1 MNILVLGAGTFGTA
15 IANELSV
22 NTENKVVLF
31 SRNQLKVD
39 EINTNNTNKSCFPNK
54 HLTKFL
60 SATSDKNEIKNVD
73 VIFIALPSS
82 VIIENLNILKSYLKE
97 DVLLVNLSKGLFS
110 DGVTIVESIQMSIGI
125 DNVVTLKGPSFA
137 VEVMEHADTLFT
149 LGYTTNT
156 QYQIMN
162 SIIKGTSLHLDCTTD
177 IRGVEVL
184 SVLKNIYALVL
195 GVVDAKY
202 NSPNTRFMILTKA
215 FSEARILLRSLG
227 GADDTLFLA
236 CGFGD
241 LCMTSL
247 NDLSRNRTLGLL
259 IGKGFFSADYKSNSV
274 ILEGLNAVNL
284 IHSLPLEHVMENLPL
299 LNKLHDFFDS
309 KKSMLSIDF
318 DELVDRKFKTV
329 LTYGTFDLLHYGHI
343 EILKKASLLGNKLI
357 VGVST
362 DEFNELKGKT
372 CVLPYEKR
380 KELLESLDYVDKVIP
395 EDNWEQKTVDIKE
408 NEVDIFVMG
417 SDWEGKFDDLNEY
430 CKVIYFQR
438 TEGISTTKLKSI
450 LKEEG

>member
-1 MNILVLGAGTFGTA
+1 MNILVLGGGVFGTA

-22 NTENKVVLF
+22 NTENNVVLF
-31 SRNQLKVD
+31 SRSQQKVD
-39 EINTNNTNKSCFPNK
+39 EINTYHTNKFCFPNK

-60 SATSDKNEIKNVD
+60 SATSDKNEINKAD
-73 VIFIALPSS
+73 VVFIALPSS
-82 VIIENLNILKSYLKE
+82 VIIENLLALKPFFKE
-97 DVLLVNLSKGLFS
+97 DILFVNLSKGLFS
-110 DGVTIVESIQMSIGI
+110 EGVTIVESIERNLGFT
-125 DNVVTLKGPSFA
+125 NLVTLKGPSFA
-137 VEVMEHADTLFT
+137 VEVMEHADTLLT
-149 LGYTTNT
+149 LGYSNNQ
-156 QYQIMN
+156 QYEIIN
-162 SIIKGTSLHLDCTTD
+162 KIIKYTSLHIDCTTD

-259 IGKGFFSADYKSNSV
+259 IGKGFFSAEYKSNSV

-284 IHSLPLEHVMENLPL
+284 VHSFPLEHVMDNLPL
-299 LNKLHDFFDS
+299 LNKLHSFFDS
-309 KKSMLSIDF
+309 KENILSIEF
-318 DELVDRKFKTV
+318 DKLVDKKFKTV
-329 LTYGTFDLLHYGHI
+329 LTYGTFDLLHYGHL
-343 EILKKASLLGNKLI
+343 EILRRASLLGDKLI
-357 VGVST
+357 VGIST

-372 CVLPYEKR
+372 CVLAYQKR

-395 EDNWEQKTVDIKE
+395 EDNWAQKVTDVQE
-408 NEVDIFVMG
+408 NNVDIFVMG
-417 SDWEGKFDDLNEY
+417 NDWEGKFDNLKEH

-438 TEGISTTKLKSI
+438 TKGISTTKLKSI
-450 LKEEG
+450 LED

>member
-1 MNILVLGAGTFGTA
+1 MNILVLGGGVFGTA

-22 NTENKVVLF
+22 NTENNVVLF
-31 SRNQLKVD
+31 SRSQQKVD
-39 EINTNNTNKSCFPNK
+39 EINTYHTNKSCFPNK

-60 SATSDKNEIKNVD
+60 SATSDKNEINKAD
-73 VIFIALPSS
+73 VVFIALPSS
-82 VIIENLNILKSYLKE
+82 VIIENLLALKPFFKE
-97 DVLLVNLSKGLFS
+97 DILFVNLSKGLFS
-110 DGVTIVESIQMSIGI
+110 EGVTIVESIEKNLGFT
-125 DNVVTLKGPSFA
+125 NLVTLKGPSFA
-137 VEVMEHADTLFT
+137 VEVMEHADTLLT
-149 LGYTTNT
+149 LGYSNNQ
-156 QYQIMN
+156 QYEIIN
-162 SIIKGTSLHLDCTTD
+162 KIIKYTSLHIDCTTD

-259 IGKGFFSADYKSNSV
+259 IGKGFFSAEYKSNSV

-284 IHSLPLEHVMENLPL
+284 VHSFPLEHVMDNLPL
-299 LNKLHDFFDS
+299 LNKLHSFFDS
-309 KKSMLSIDF
+309 KENILSIEF
-318 DELVDRKFKTV
+318 DKLVDKKFKTV
-329 LTYGTFDLLHYGHI
+329 LTYGTFDLLHYGHL
-343 EILKKASLLGNKLI
+343 EILRRASLLGDKLI
-357 VGVST
+357 VGIST

-372 CVLPYEKR
+372 CVLAYQKR

-395 EDNWEQKTVDIKE
+395 EDNWAQKVTDVQE
-408 NEVDIFVMG
+408 NNVDIFVMG
-417 SDWEGKFDDLNEY
+417 NDWEGKFDNLKEH

-438 TEGISTTKLKSI
+438 TKGISTTKLKSI
-450 LKEEG
+450 LED

>member
-22 NTENKVVLF
+22 NTENNVVLY
-31 SRNQLKVD
+31 SRNKGKVE
-39 EINTNNTNKSCFPNK
+39 EINNCNTNKSCFPNK

-60 SATSDKNEIKNVD
+60 SATSDKNDIKKAD

-82 VIIENLNILKSYLKE
+82 VIIENLGSLHSYFKK
-97 DVLLVNLSKGLFS
+97 DVLLVNLSKGLFAN
-110 DGVTIVESIQMSIGI
+110 GVTIVECIQEQLQITNI
-125 DNVVTLKGPSFA
+125 VTLKGPSFA
-137 VEVMEHADTLFT
+137 VEVMEHADTLLT
-149 LGYTTNT
+149 LGYSNNQ
-156 QYQIMN
+156 QYEIIN
-162 SIIKGTSLHLDCTTD
+162 KIIKHTSLHIDCTTD

-259 IGKGFFSADYKSNSV
+259 IGKGFFSAEYKSNSV

-284 IHSLPLEHVMENLPL
+284 VHSFPLEHLMDNLPL
-299 LNKLHDFFDS
+299 LNKLHSFFDS
-309 KKSMLSIDF
+309 KENILSIEF
-318 DELVDRKFKTV
+318 DKLVDKKFKTV
-329 LTYGTFDLLHYGHI
+329 LTYGTFDLLHYGHL
-343 EILKKASLLGNKLI
+343 EILRRASLLGDKLI
-357 VGVST
+357 VGIST

-372 CVLPYEKR
+372 CVLPYQKR

-395 EDNWEQKTVDIKE
+395 EDNWAQKVTDVQE
-408 NEVDIFVMG
+408 NNVDIFVMG
-417 SDWEGKFDDLNEY
+417 NDWEGKFDNLKEH
-430 CKVIYFQR
+430 CKVIYFPR
-438 TEGISTTKLKSI
+438 TKGISTTKLKSI
-450 LKEEG
+450 LKEEE

>member
-1 MNILVLGAGTFGTA
+1 MNILVLGAGAFGTA

-22 NTENKVVLF
+22 NTENNVVLF
-31 SRNQLKVD
+31 SRNKEKVD
-39 EINTNNTNKSCFPNK
+39 EINNFHTNKSCFPNK

-60 SATSDKNEIKNVD
+60 SATSDVSMLQNAD

-82 VIIENLNILKSYLKE
+82 VIIESLTQLKKNFKK
-97 DVLLVNLSKGLFS
+97 DVLLVNLSKGLFA
-110 DGVTIVESIQMSIGI
+110 DGVTIVESIQEDLGI
-125 DNVVTLKGPSFA
+125 SNVVSLKGPSFA
-137 VEVMEHADTLFT
+137 VEVMEHADTLLT
-149 LGYTTNT
+149 LGYSSNA
-156 QYQIMN
+156 QYKTIN
-162 SIIKGTSLHLDCTTD
+162 SIIKDTSLHIDCTTD

-184 SVLKNIYALVL
+184 SVLKNIYALAL

-227 GADDTLFLA
+227 GSDDTLFLA

-284 IHSLPLEHVMENLPL
+284 VHSFPLDHLMEDLPL
-299 LNKLHDFFDS
+299 LNKLHSFFAS
-309 KKSMLSIDF
+309 KSSVLTIDF

-329 LTYGTFDLLHYGHI
+329 LTYGTFDLLHYGHL
-343 EILKKASLLGNKLI
+343 EILRRASLLGDKLI
-357 VGVST
+357 VGIST
-362 DEFNELKGKT
+362 DEFNKLKGKT

-395 EDNWEQKTVDIKE
+395 EDNWEQKASDVQE
-408 NEVDIFVMG
+408 NDVDIFVMG
-417 SDWEGKFDDLNEY
+417 SDWEGKFDELKEY
-430 CKVIYFQR
+430 CKVIYFPR
-438 TEGISTTKLKSI
+438 TQGISTTKLKSI
-450 LKEEG
+450 LKD

>member
-1 MNILVLGAGTFGTA
+1 MNILILGAGTFGTA

-22 NTENKVVLF
+22 NKENKVVLF
-31 SRNQLKVD
+31 SRDKDKVA
-39 EINTNNTNKSCFPNK
+39 EINTLHTNRSCFPNK
-54 HLTKFL
+54 HLTKSL
-60 SATSDKNEIKNVD
+60 SATSNKNDLKNAD

-82 VIIENLNILKSYLKE
+82 VIIGILSTLKSYFKE
-97 DVLLVNLSKGLFS
+97 DILLVNLSKGLFVG
-110 DGVTIVESIQMSIGI
+110 GVTIVSEIKKSLNT

-137 VEVMEHADTLFT
+137 TEVMEHADTLLT
-149 LGYTTNT
+149 LGYTSNS
-156 QYQIMN
+156 QYQMIR
-162 SIIKGTSLHLDCTTD
+162 SIIKCTSLHIDCTTD

-259 IGKGFFSADYKSNSV
+259 IGKGFFNSDYKSNAV
-274 ILEGLNAVNL
+274 ILEGLSAVKL
-284 IHSLPLEHVMENLPL
+284 MHSLPLEHVIENLPL
-299 LNKLHDFFDS
+299 LNILHEFFES
-309 KKSMLSIDF
+309 NKSMLTIDF

-329 LTYGTFDLLHYGHI
+329 LTYGTFDLLHYGHL

-362 DEFNELKGKT
+362 DEFNKLKGKT
-372 CVLPYEKR
+372 CILPYQKR
-380 KELLESLDYVDKVIP
+380 KELLESLYYVDKVIP
-395 EDNWEQKTVDIKE
+395 EDNWEQKIADIKE
-408 NEVDIFVMG
+408 NKVDTFVMG
-417 SDWEGKFDDLNEY
+417 SDWDGKFDDLNKY
-430 CKVIYFQR
+430 CKVIYFPR
-438 TEGISTTKLKSI
+438 TEGISTTKLKAI
-450 LKEEG
+450 LKE